1 MAYRTWDKMMPEKQQ
16 ALLDTAE
23 MNLNRIEEL

>member
-1 MAYRTWDKMMPEKQQ
+1 MAYRTWDRMDAEKQQ
-16 ALLDTAE
+16 ALLDTAA